1 MKKRTRS
8 ILCLALSLMMLASCG
23 ENGGQASGGSYTGYG
38 SEYIVS
44 HEEGTRA
51 EYTFEAEYT
60 NLGNKFG
67 TAFSGERSETNM
79 VVEGDS
85 TASNGY
91 AVAGLC
97 KRGLSVNFVIVSDR
111 EVEDATLT
119 LRIGNEQAPDIP
131 FTISADTFQVRVDPV
146 NEADTYP
153 YDAEESGAWGNWDA
167 DFLAVYAEDGYLPFA
182 GYYVDEWDCGEIE
195 FAATSSTPSGFD
207 DHVITTQLKLYEGL
221 NCISLI
227 TNNDDIPDAGAYG
240 STLFATAPVVD
251 CIKIETEAQ
260 LGMYEPLANQSYL
273 DLSNACTVAS

>member
-1 MKKRTRS
+1 MKKGIIR
-8 ILCLALSLMMLASCG
+8 ILCLALCLLLLTACG
-23 ENGGQASGGSYTGYG
+23 KASGGESYTGYG

-44 HEEGTRA
+44 HEDGKTVK
-51 EYTFEAEYT
+51 YTFEAEYT

-79 VVEGDS
+79 VVAGDS
-85 TASNGY
+85 TASNGC

-111 EVEDATLT
+111 DVEDATLI
-119 LRIGNEQAPDIP
+119 LRIGNEQAPNIP
-131 FTISADTFQVRVDPV
+131 FTINADTFQIRVDPV
-146 NEADTYP
+146 SEADTYP

-167 DFLAVYAEDGYLPFA
+167 DFLEVYAEDGYLPFA
-182 GYYVDEWDCGEIE
+182 GYYIDQWDCGEIE
-195 FAATSSTPSGFD
+195 FAATDSTPSGFD
-207 DHVITTQLKLYEGL
+207 DHVITTTLKLSKGL

-251 CIKIETEAQ
+251 CIKIETDAQ
-260 LGMYEPLANQSYL
+260 LGLYQPMANQSYL
-273 DLSNACTVAS
+273 DLSAACTVQP

>member
-1 MKKRTRS
+1 MKKRVMGM
-8 ILCLALSLMMLASCG
+8 LCLVLSLLMLAACG
-23 ENGGQASGGSYTGYG
+23 KAGGGSYTGYG
-38 SEYIVS
+38 AEYLVS
-44 HEEGTRA
+44 HEEGKRVK
-51 EYTFEAEYT
+51 YTFEAEYT

-79 VVEGDS
+79 VVAGDS

-111 EVEDATLT
+111 EVEDATLI
-119 LRIGNEQAPDIP
+119 LRIGNEQAPNIP
-131 FTISADTFQVRVDPV
+131 FTISADTFQIRVDPV

-167 DFLAVYAEDGYLPFA
+167 DFLEVYAEDGYLPFA
-182 GYYVDEWDCGEIE
+182 GYYIEAWDCGEIE
-195 FAATSSTPSGFD
+195 FAATDSTPSGFD
-207 DHVITTQLKLYEGL
+207 DHVITTKLKLYEGL
-221 NCISLI
+221 NSISLI

-260 LGMYEPLANQSYL
+260 LGLYAPMANQSYL
-273 DLSNACTVAS
+273 DLSAACTVQP